1 MTSNSKMANVY
12 SYNGTFYE
20 NDQVVTEEFQIV
32 MRKSSQTQKKA
43 YYSFYIQVQNKK
55 KLTYHDK
62 PFMKQ

>member
-1 MTSNSKMANVY
+1 MANVY

-20 NDQVVTEEFQIV
+20 NDQVVTEFQIV
-32 MRKSSQTQKKA
+32 LRKSSQTQNKA